1 MAHFSGLNVVVR
13 SLLTWIVV
21 EAASLLSLAILI
33 SSSFV
38 LLMAEGNF
46 EADGARTVSDF
57 FRSGC
62 DRSSVGTGSR
72 EEVIEIATLVA
83 AIW

>member
-1 MAHFSGLNVVVR
+1 MVK

-33 SSSFV
+33 RSSFV
-38 LLMAEGNF
+38 LLMAEGNS
-46 EADGARTVSDF
+46 EADGARMVSDF

-62 DRSSVGTGSR
+62 DRSSVGTGAR